1 MLTKTELLAEI
12 AGMVDLIEAAR
23 AALQNDRMV
32 DLSEVQTRVQTAV
45 TATQILPAADAQEVR
60 PHLTTLLKEMQAF
73 SLELQMRIDSLGEEE
88 DGEAAAEDR

>member
-12 AGMVDLIEAAR
+12 ESMVELIEAAR

-32 DLSEVQTRVQTAV
+32 DLSEVQDRVRNAV
-45 TATQILPAADAQEVR
+45 TSVQILPAADAQEVR

-73 SLELQMRIDSLGEEE
+73 SGELQVRIDSLGDEEE
-88 DGEAAAEDR
+88 PAAEDR